1 MTAETGWISIK
12 QGEVYHTLRLN
23 QNGWLAA
30 DMVQYVD
37 EILAA
42 EDQKIAIL
50 KLLGYTM
57 ELGSSSPTRRRIDH
71 WVEIDID
78 RRIVTTN
85 SELLRKAVGRIPVDP
100 KEPYSSVALRRIYAV
115 LDRYDFTVQFRK

>member
-1 MTAETGWISIK
+1 MRFS
-12 QGEVYHTLRLN
+12 

-57 ELGSSSPTRRRIDH
+57 QVGSSSPARRRTDH

-78 RRIVTTN
+78 RRILTTN
-85 SELLRKAVGRIPVDP
+85 SGLLRKAVERSPVDP
-100 KEPYSSVALRRIYAV
+100 EEPYSPVALRRIYDV
-115 LDRYDFTVQFRK
+115 LDQYDFTVKFRK